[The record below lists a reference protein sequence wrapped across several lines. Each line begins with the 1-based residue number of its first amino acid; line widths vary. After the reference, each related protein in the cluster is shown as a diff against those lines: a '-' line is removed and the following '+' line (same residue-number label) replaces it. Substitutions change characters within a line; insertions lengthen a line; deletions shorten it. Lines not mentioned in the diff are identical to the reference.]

1 MGDRYEEERYNPA
14 LAMCSSL
21 KLLFDGSKLQMTGG
35 RKTYSYPAASGQP
48 ARDGKFNY
56 TREAQMGSFSGPI
69 PEGVY
74 WINPDE
80 LWTNRWYKR
89 GSEAAWGKYR
99 IAIHPFTTTQTYKR
113 GGFFIHGGKVLGS
126 IGCIDLTSHIE
137 AFVADLE
144 KEGATRKCQIHLTVN
159 YQQVSNE

>member
-1 MGDRYEEERYNPA
+1 MSDRYSEERYNPS
-14 LAMCSSL
+14 LAMCTSL
-21 KLLFDGSKLQMTGG
+21 KLFFDGSKLKMTGG
-35 RKTYSYPAASGQP
+35 SKAYSYPAASGRP
-48 ARDGKFNY
+48 REDGKFSY
-56 TREAQMGSFSGPI
+56 TQKAQMASFSGPI

-89 GSEAAWGKYR
+89 ASEASWGKYR
-99 IAIHPFTTTQTYKR
+99 ITVHPFPTTETYKR

-126 IGCIDLTSHIE
+126 AGCIDLTSHIE

-144 KEGATRKCQIHLTVN
+144 KEGAIKKCQIHLTVK
-159 YQQVSNE
+159 YQESSK